1 MTRWYEMAE
10 MTSREFATAQADV
23 KIALVPVGATEQ
35 HGPNLAL
42 STDYA
47 IAHRLCQRLAEKIHP
62 LAAVVPPIPFG
73 ISHHHSGFAG
83 TITLSAETFTA
94 IALDVARSL
103 QANGINHLLFVNG
116 HNGNT
121 AILNVA
127 TTRIRYELGLQAAT
141 AFWFQQASDRV
152 KAHAKTPRFGHAC
165 EVETSVLM
173 ALRPDLVRTEAL
185 EAGDMIDSPLKL
197 AFNNEPFF
205 LQVPV
210 PFHEQTRNGAF
221 GDARLAT
228 AEAGEDIV
236 ETAIE
241 RMSDFVQAFIAYPP
255 AKAG

>member
-1 MTRWYEMAE
+1 
-10 MTSREFATAQADV
+10 
-23 KIALVPVGATEQ
+23 
-35 HGPNLAL
+35 
-42 STDYA
+42 
-47 IAHRLCQRLAEKIHP
+47 
-62 LAAVVPPIPFG
+62 
-73 ISHHHSGFAG
+73 
-83 TITLSAETFTA
+83 
-94 IALDVARSL
+94 
-103 QANGINHLLFVNG
+103 
-116 HNGNT
+116 
-121 AILNVA
+121 
-127 TTRIRYELGLQAAT
+127 
-141 AFWFQQASDRV
+141 V

-173 ALRPDLVRTEAL
+173 ALRPDLVRTDAL

-241 RMSDFVQAFIAYPP
+241 RMSEFVQAFIAYPP
-255 AKAG
+255 ATAG